1 MEADAVVL
9 AGGSSKDLADAPAK
23 GVVDLNGRPMVEYI
37 LDALRECPEIARI
50 CVVVPHGVKGEWQ
63 AKADVVVESS
73 GSLTE
78 NAIAGISAVKSDKMI
93 ALLSSDIP
101 LLTPQALS
109 DFLARCETKNARLFY
124 PIIPESTAKAF
135 FPSMKRTYVKMKQGS
150 FTGGNIVLA
159 DPSIV
164 ETHLDLIEEAY
175 ALRKSPV
182 KLARRLGVKFIIG
195 LLLGNLSI
203 GEAEK
208 RVARLLDSPV
218 SAIETP
224 FAEIGLDVDKIS
236 DLQIISAYLAGNH
249 Q

>member
-9 AGGSSKDLADAPAK
+9 AGGSSKDLANAPAK
-23 GVVDLNGRPMVEYI
+23 GVIDLNGRPMVEYVI
-37 LDALRECPEIARI
+37 DALRACPDISRI
-50 CVVVPHGVKGEWQ
+50 CVVVPPGVRGEWQ
-63 AKADVVVESS
+63 SKADVVVESN
-73 GSLTE
+73 GSLTQ
-78 NAIAGISAVKSDKMI
+78 NAIAGISALKSAKMV

-109 DFLARCETKNARLFY
+109 DFLERCEERNARLYY
-124 PIIPESTAKAF
+124 PIIPESKAKEL

-164 ETHLDLIEEAY
+164 ETHIDLIEEAY

-182 KLARRLGVKFIIG
+182 KLARRLGMRFIVG
-195 LLLGNLSI
+195 LFLGNLSI